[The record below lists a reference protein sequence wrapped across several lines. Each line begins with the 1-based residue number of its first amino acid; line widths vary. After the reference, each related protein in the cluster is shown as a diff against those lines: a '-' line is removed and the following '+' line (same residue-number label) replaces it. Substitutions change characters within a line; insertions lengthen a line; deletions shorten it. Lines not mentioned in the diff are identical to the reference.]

1 MFGKAHKPPVDL
13 DTFYSLNE
21 IDLWKQIIGDDLH
34 YHFGYFDGDTD
45 PQEALRQTVRNFF
58 DSIPHGGRVLDAGCG
73 WGAPAR
79 LLTSEQG
86 CQVKGVT
93 ISTAQAAYCRQA
105 GLDVE
110 KLDLETAIPDGQFD
124 VAFFLESIEHVKD
137 KAGLLGR
144 LRDQCRRIII
154 SSNAWGRADPS
165 WRPTFGQS
173 SATATPLELCALL
186 EHSGFRVLS
195 MRDRRPKSIGTL
207 HFWKANFER
216 VFANQMP
223 PGQLG
228 VLRRYTEEI
237 TASPDNLKRFIRN
250 APLVDIVADRV

>member
-1 MFGKAHKPPVDL
+1 MNPGDGYVDL

-21 IDLWKQIIGDDLH
+21 IDLWKEIIGSDLH
-34 YHFGYFDGDTD
+34 YHFGYFEGDIE

-58 DSIPHGGRVLDAGCG
+58 DAIPRGAHVFDAGCG

-79 LLTSEQG
+79 LLSDEHD
-86 CQVKGVT
+86 CRVKGVT
-93 ISTAQAAYCRQA
+93 ISTAQADYCRQA

-110 KLDLETAIPDGQFD
+110 RLDLETKTPDGQFD
-124 VAFFLESIEHVKD
+124 VAFFLESIEHVRD

-144 LRDQCRRIII
+144 LRHHCRRVII
-154 SSNAWGRADPS
+154 SSNAWARADPS

-173 SATATPLELCALL
+173 SATATPWELCALL

-195 MRDRRPKSIGTL
+195 MRDRRPQSIGTL
-207 HFWKANFER
+207 HYWKANFER
-216 VFANQMP
+216 VFGAQMP

-228 VLRRYTEEI
+228 VLRRYTDEI
-237 TASPDNLKRFIRN
+237 TASTSNLERFIRN